1 MIKTGMGLAAR
12 DDASNEDRHVSAISH
27 WDDPP
32 VLSASAQKAIE
43 RAYVRRLKGFSALS
57 DSDVAALE
65 ARLGRIESYPAGKDL
80 DLRVAQPMFL
90 LSGWACLAH
99 SLRDGRRQIIAFVLP
114 GDGVGFDLLTRSQ
127 RSIEMLALTPLKVCH
142 ALPGSLSLSERMN
155 VAFAGAA
162 AAQQTRL
169 IDHLVRLGR
178 QTAYERMAH
187 LLLELHARLTEIGEA
202 RGDSFNLP
210 VKQEVLADALGLS
223 LVHVNRTLQQ
233 MRRDRLV
240 DMRGAQM
247 TFLDRGALEAAAD
260 QSA

>member
-1 MIKTGMGLAAR
+1 
-12 DDASNEDRHVSAISH
+12 
-27 WDDPP
+27 
-32 VLSASAQKAIE
+32 
-43 RAYVRRLKGFSALS
+43 
-57 DSDVAALE
+57 
-65 ARLGRIESYPAGKDL
+65 
-80 DLRVAQPMFL
+80 
-90 LSGWACLAH
+90 
-99 SLRDGRRQIIAFVLP
+99 
-114 GDGVGFDLLTRSQ
+114 
-127 RSIEMLALTPLKVCH
+127 
-142 ALPGSLSLSERMN
+142 
-155 VAFAGAA
+155 
-162 AAQQTRL
+162 
-169 IDHLVRLGR
+169 VRLGR